1 MRRIATAA
9 ILIPL
14 VTYVA
19 GWGHRYLF
27 LAVLATV
34 AVLCFREYCTIVA
47 RHNID
52 PPGPAGYAAGLVLL
66 VIPLPQADVRLLLVV
81 ALAALALA
89 LRSKDLARG
98 LPRAAALLLGVMY
111 VFGTWRMGAELRAI
125 NPYWLLFALV
135 LNWIGDTA
143 AYYVGRRFGRH
154 KLAPRLSPAKSW
166 EGSLASATASAV
178 FGLFYLGWLMP
189 EVPVALS
196 LALAVAGNVA
206 GQLGD
211 LVESAM
217 KRGAGLKDSGNL
229 LPGHGGWLDR
239 VDSTM
244 FSMPAVYLLL
254 TFFDTVGIYRR

>member
-9 ILIPL
+9 VLIPV

-34 AVLCFREYCTIVA
+34 AVLCFREFCTIVA

-66 VIPLPQADVRLLLVV
+66 VTPQADVRLLTLV

-89 LRSKDLARG
+89 LHSKDLARG
-98 LPRAAALLLGVMY
+98 LPRAAALLLGVLY

-125 NPYWLLFALV
+125 SPYWLLFALV
-135 LNWIGDTA
+135 LNWLGDTA
-143 AYYVGRRFGRH
+143 AYYVGRTFGRH

-166 EGSLASATASAV
+166 EGSLASVTASAV
-178 FGLFYLGWLMP
+178 FGLFYLGCLMP
-189 EVPVALS
+189 EVPVVQS
-196 LALAVAGNVA
+196 LGLAVVGNLA

-239 VDSTM
+239 VDSSM

-254 TFFDTVGIYRR
+254 TVFRSQ

>member
-19 GWGHRYLF
+19 GWGNRYLF

-34 AVLCFREYCTIVA
+34 AVLCFREFCTIVA

-66 VIPLPQADVRLLLVV
+66 VAPQADVRLLTVV

-89 LRSKDLARG
+89 LQSKDLGRG

-125 NPYWLLFALV
+125 SPYWLLFALV

-143 AYYVGRRFGRH
+143 AFYVGRRFGRH

-166 EGSLASATASAV
+166 EGSIASVTASAV
-178 FGLFYLGWLMP
+178 FGVFYLGWLMP
-189 EVPVALS
+189 EMPVALS

-239 VDSTM
+239 VDSSM

-254 TFFDTVGIYRR
+254 TVFDTVGIYRR

>member
-9 ILIPL
+9 VLIPL

-34 AVLCFREYCTIVA
+34 AVLCFREFCTIVA

-66 VIPLPQADVRLLLVV
+66 VAPQADVRLLTVV
-81 ALAALALA
+81 ALVALTLALY
-89 LRSKDLARG
+89 SKDLARG

-125 NPYWLLFALV
+125 SPYWLLFALV

-143 AYYVGRRFGRH
+143 AYYVGRPFGRH

-166 EGSLASATASAV
+166 EGSLASVAASAV
-178 FGLFYLGWLMP
+178 FGFFYLGWLMP
-189 EVPVALS
+189 EVPVAQGLV
-196 LALAVAGNVA
+196 LAVAGNVA

-211 LVESAM
+211 LAESAM

-239 VDSTM
+239 VDSSM
-244 FSMPAVYLLL
+244 FAMPAIYLLL
-254 TFFDTVGIYRR
+254 TIFGIVGIGRR

>member
-19 GWGHRYLF
+19 GWGNRYLF

-34 AVLCFREYCTIVA
+34 AVLCFREFCAIVA

-52 PPGPAGYAAGLVLL
+52 PPGPAGYASGLVLL
-66 VIPLPQADVRLLLVV
+66 VAPQADVRLLTVV
-81 ALAALALA
+81 ALVALALA
-89 LRSKDLARG
+89 LQSKDLGRG

-125 NPYWLLFALV
+125 SPYWLLFALV

-143 AYYVGRRFGRH
+143 AYYIGRRFGRH

-166 EGSLASATASAV
+166 EGSFASVTASAV

-189 EVPVALS
+189 AIPVAQS
-196 LALAVAGNVA
+196 LALAVTGNLA

-239 VDSTM
+239 VDSSM
-244 FSMPAVYLLL
+244 FAMPAVYLLL
-254 TFFDTVGIYRR
+254 MLLGSR

>member
-9 ILIPL
+9 VLIPL

-34 AVLCFREYCTIVA
+34 AVLCFREFCTIVA

-66 VIPLPQADVRLLLVV
+66 VAPQADVRLLTVV

-89 LRSKDLARG
+89 LYSEDLARG

-125 NPYWLLFALV
+125 SPYWLLFALV

-143 AYYVGRRFGRH
+143 AYYIGRTFGRH

-166 EGSLASATASAV
+166 EGSIASVTASAV
-178 FGLFYLGWLMP
+178 FGWLYLRWLMP
-189 EVPVALS
+189 EVPVAQS

-244 FSMPAVYLLL
+244 FSMPAIYLLL
-254 TFFDTVGIYRR
+254 TVFGIVGVCPR

>member
-1 MRRIATAA
+1 MKRIVTAA

-19 GWGHRYLF
+19 GWGHQYLF

-34 AVLCFREYCTIVA
+34 AMLCFREYCMIVA
-47 RHNID
+47 AHNID

-66 VIPLPQADVRLLLVV
+66 VAPQADVRLLLVITLV
-81 ALAALALA
+81 ALALA
-89 LRSKDLARG
+89 LYSTDLARA

-111 VFGTWRMGAELRAI
+111 VFGTWRMGAALRAI
-125 NPYWLLFALV
+125 SPYWLLFALV

-143 AYYVGRRFGRH
+143 AYYVGRTFGRH

-166 EGSLASATASAV
+166 EGSIASVTASAV
-178 FGLFYLGWLMP
+178 FGLVFLGWMMP
-189 EVPVALS
+189 EVPVAQR
-196 LALAVAGNVA
+196 LALAVVGNVA

-239 VDSTM
+239 VDSSM
-244 FSMPAVYLLL
+244 FSMPAVYFLL
-254 TFFDTVGIYRR
+254 TAFRGQ

>member
-9 ILIPL
+9 VLIPL

-19 GWGHRYLF
+19 GWGNRYLF

-34 AVLCFREYCTIVA
+34 AVLCFREFCTIVA

-66 VIPLPQADVRLLLVV
+66 VAPQADMLRLLIVV

-89 LRSKDLARG
+89 LHSKDLARG

-125 NPYWLLFALV
+125 SPYWLLFALV

-143 AYYVGRRFGRH
+143 AYYVGRTFGRH

-166 EGSLASATASAV
+166 EGSIASVTASAV

-189 EVPVALS
+189 EVPVALR
-196 LALAVAGNVA
+196 LALAVTGIVA

-229 LPGHGGWLDR
+229 LPGPGGWLDR
-239 VDSTM
+239 VDSSM

-254 TFFDTVGIYRR
+254 MVLRSQ

>member
-9 ILIPL
+9 VLIPL

-19 GWGHRYLF
+19 GWGNRYLF

-34 AVLCFREYCTIVA
+34 AVLCFREFCTIVA

-66 VIPLPQADVRLLLVV
+66 VAPQADVRLLTVLALV
-81 ALAALALA
+81 ALALA
-89 LRSKDLARG
+89 LHSKDLARG

-125 NPYWLLFALV
+125 SPYWLLFALA

-143 AYYVGRRFGRH
+143 AYYVGRTFGRH

-166 EGSLASATASAV
+166 EGSLASVTASAV

-189 EVPVALS
+189 EVPVAQC
-196 LALAVAGNVA
+196 LALAVTGNLA

-239 VDSTM
+239 VDSTL

-254 TFFDTVGIYRR
+254 TIFDTVGIYQR